1 MADRCY
7 FTLTEK
13 ASVNKHQMSSNM
25 KSTPWIPCP
34 INQVFLSRSTVV
46 CFGQCAKQECLL
58 SVDYNVMQ
66 TKPQTSLI
74 KALTLLNPLLNQWSV
89 ACKSRATHLG
99 LETLENRCHHL
110 PDFLCTD
117 KKKVNSV
124 SALCRFCTHSTC
136 LPVPV
141 RHKHK
146 KEHVNGFSPQLPSH
160 CTCAAGELRRNGVW
174 VLVVKPEEFEWAC
187 FKSGAFH

>member
-1 MADRCY
+1 MRSQISDHLMADRCY

-66 TKPQTSLI
+66 TKPQTSSI
-74 KALTLLNPLLNQWSV
+74 KALNLLNLLLNQWSV

-117 KKKVNSV
+117 KKNCLSTVVFAHTPPVYQSQCGTNIRKSTLMD
-124 SALCRFCTHSTC
+124 SHHSFPHIARV
-136 LPVPV
+136 LPV
-141 RHKHK
+141 
-146 KEHVNGFSPQLPSH
+146 SY
-160 CTCAAGELRRNGVW
+160 
-174 VLVVKPEEFEWAC
+174 VVMGCEY
-187 FKSGAFH
+187 